1 MIKTVVPE
9 DARPKFKPVG
19 KIDLDKLN
27 GRKPEKVEK
36 EPEQKQ
42 EEPVVERP
50 VVKPEVKKEP
60 EKREPE
66 VKEERRGGD
75 TSCFCSRAYSS
86 GG

>member
-66 VKEERRGGD
+66 VKKEEVVTPPVSVVEPTPVKIR
-75 TSCFCSRAYSS
+75 
-86 GG
+86 